1 MTYYPLTAPQQNIW
15 NLQKYY
21 ENTPIGNI
29 SGMITLKS
37 DGITD
42 LSPALS
48 YAINRLIKN
57 ADALRLRF
65 TMLDGE
71 VKQYFA
77 DYIYE
82 DIPVWNYSHMTEE
95 EVLACL
101 QAKAEI
107 PFDLNKENSMVR
119 FAIVKRQDSY
129 SVFMSIHHLICDGW
143 TANLIGNWLGIYAAQ
158 YDNQDLQTAPIPSYA
173 EFIKSEEQYRHG
185 NRYERDTAYWE
196 TFVKEYREP
205 SYIKPKLPENDDIR
219 SARYTYHLSREET
232 TRIKAFCLE
241 NNCSPDALMK
251 TAVAIYLNK
260 LNHDPHIVIGTPL
273 LNRLGTREKAMLGMC
288 VTSLPLSIHI
298 NDEQNPQELL
308 CQYGNDSGFLYRH
321 IRYPL
326 LDIQNLFR
334 SQQKDTNKMYDILVS
349 YEYTAINESN
359 IADVKWFY
367 QGCSEIP
374 LTIHVDDRGGNNCFD
389 VTYDYQLHLFNEKKE
404 IELLACRIR
413 FIIEQMLMGSTVGKI
428 SILPCDEK
436 QLLQFFNNT
445 SVLYPKEKCLHE
457 LFEKTVAENANT
469 TAVVF
474 ENHSYTYAELNQ
486 MANSIAYELRR
497 LGVTRNDI
505 VPIIA
510 RRSHLVLAAQFGV
523 IKAGGAYLPIDP
535 DYPQD
540 RIDYML
546 DNAKCKVALI
556 YQAPNPIEIDSVID
570 LENLSIN
577 ENLSNPKNINNPS
590 DLCYVIYTSGS
601 TGRPKGTMLSHQNVV
616 NYCHSNC
623 HNVHGKVID
632 DEISRIVSV
641 TTIGFDIYVTESLLA
656 LLNGMTVYFANDAES
671 KLQNQ
676 LSVLIEQNQID
687 VIQTTPAKMK
697 MLISDTQNLTYLRFL
712 KKIIL
717 GGEPFSEALY
727 QELKEHTSAQIYNI
741 YGPTETTVWSSVA
754 EVNSSDISIGTP
766 IANTQIYIL
775 SEQNELCPIGI
786 AGELCI
792 AGDGVCSG
800 YLNRE
805 ELTAEKFID
814 NPFGCGKLYKSGD
827 LAYYRPDGKL
837 ECLGRIDS
845 QVKIRGLRVEL
856 GEIESNICA
865 FDGIT
870 NTAVVIVKHDG
881 KDFLC
886 AFYQSTL
893 EIDEAELKA
902 TLAKVMPNYMIPN
915 LFIRLESFPMTSS
928 GKIARG
934 VLAKYDISGL
944 TASEEYKAPETEL
957 QELLCKEY
965 ERLLKISP
973 ISINLDFFGAGGNS
987 IHVIEMLAHLPE
999 EFHLSA
1005 KDIYD
1010 HPTVK
1015 ALAEFI
1021 ETRTEK
1027 KYETISRLVKGED
1040 KQVIVCFPF
1049 AGSDDS
1055 TFIDLASALKNQLPT
1070 VTVYALRHANWTE
1083 VDFSKAIEEVSQI
1096 IEKAESVVFYSHCAG
1111 SAMAL
1116 KLYQN
1121 LPDNSKIKRIVMGG
1135 NVPPKGIKLY
1145 GKRLNPW
1152 KFMSDEKLLHTLQN
1166 VGMELD
1172 GMSEAVK
1179 AKLAKQFRIDTE
1191 CYFREMALLDGV
1203 FDIPCTLIV
1212 SDADKFTPHIDKA
1225 QHAWQ
1230 HYFKHPIDMVVI
1242 HGANHYFHIQ
1252 RADEVANAIIGLGDL
1267 K

>member
-1 MTYYPLTAPQQNIW
+1 MQTYPLTTAQNNILTMAQYYSGTALCNIGGTIEFDIEGLNADIIEKTINILVEKMDGFRIRLCKNDNNIEQYFEEYSYITIPVVDMRGKSDQDIDEYVQSKIAEPIELFDEQLYRW
-15 NLQKYY
+15 TILQKDRTWGVLIYMHHMISDAWSFALLAEKGAELFQQMIEGAPIICELSSY
-21 ENTPIGNI
+21 SLHIENEAKYFESTKYARDKQFWSSVYAEKPVITQLKPGKEKSRNSVAHRLTEIIDGAFFDRI
-29 SGMITLKS
+29 SKFCTEYRY
-37 DGITD
+37 
-42 LSPALS
+42 SPAILFEAVVLV
-48 YAINRLIKN
+48 YLKKINGLESVPSV
-57 ADALRLRF
+57 
-65 TMLDGE
+65 G
-71 VKQYFA
+71 
-77 DYIYE
+77 
-82 DIPVWNYSHMTEE
+82 
-95 EVLACL
+95 
-101 QAKAEI
+101 
-107 PFDLNKENSMVR
+107 MV
-119 FAIVKRQDSY
+119 A
-129 SVFMSIHHLICDGW
+129 
-143 TANLIGNWLGIYAAQ
+143 
-158 YDNQDLQTAPIPSYA
+158 
-173 EFIKSEEQYRHG
+173 
-185 NRYERDTAYWE
+185 
-196 TFVKEYREP
+196 
-205 SYIKPKLPENDDIR
+205 
-219 SARYTYHLSREET
+219 
-232 TRIKAFCLE
+232 
-241 NNCSPDALMK
+241 
-251 TAVAIYLNK
+251 
-260 LNHDPHIVIGTPL
+260 
-273 LNRLGTREKAMLGMC
+273 LNRLGRSEKNTFGMFISTLPIT
-288 VTSLPLSIHI
+288 VPFSVDVSLLDVCKQLSEVQTKAFFH
-298 NDEQNPQELL
+298 Q
-308 CQYGNDSGFLYRH
+308 
-321 IRYPL
+321 RYPYTHL
-326 LDIQNLFR
+326 LQNIREAHHDIDSL
-334 SQQKDTNKMYDILVS
+334 YDVMVS
-349 YEYTAINESN
+349 YQNATMHSNVKAHTKWYTNGN
-359 IADVKWFY
+359 
-367 QGCSEIP
+367 SEVP
-374 LTIHVDDRGGNNCFD
+374 LALHIDDRDNVGKYVLNL
-389 VTYDYQLHLFNEKKE
+389 DYQLEQFSNEE
-404 IELLACRIR
+404 AELLLKRLLYITEQIVSYPEQTVAETK
-413 FIIEQMLMGSTVGKI
+413 IIPQNEYT
-428 SILPCDEK
+428 
-436 QLLQFFNNT
+436 LLTDTFNNT
-445 SVLYPKEKCLHE
+445 KVAYPSDRCVHE
-457 LFEKTVAENANT
+457 LFETIALKNPDK

-474 ENHSYTYAELNQ
+474 EGSAYSYAEINR
-486 MANSIAYELRR
+486 MANSIAYDLRDH
-497 LGVTRNDI
+497 GIGKDDI
-505 VPIIA
+505 VPIISI
-510 RRSHLVLAAQFGV
+510 RSHLVIAAQLGV
-523 IKAGGAYLPIDP
+523 LKAGAAYLPIDP
-535 DYPQD
+535 SFPQD

-546 DNAKCKVALI
+546 DDAKCKTALI
-556 YQAPNPIEIDSVID
+556 YRANKPSKLESVID
-570 LENLSIN
+570 LAEISLDKIY
-577 ENLSNPKNINNPS
+577 SNPESVNNPN

-601 TGRPKGTMLSHQNVV
+601 TGKPKGTMLTHQNVV

-671 KLQNQ
+671 KLQDQ
-676 LSVLIEQNQID
+676 LSVLIEQNQIE
-687 VIQTTPAKMK
+687 VIQTTPTKMK
-697 MLISDTQNLTYLRFL
+697 MLISNTQNLNYLRFL

-741 YGPTETTVWSSVA
+741 YGPTETTVWSSVD
-754 EVNSSDISIGTP
+754 EVISSDISIGTP

-775 SEQNELCPIGI
+775 SDQNELCPVGI

-792 AGDGVCSG
+792 AGDGVCRG

-814 NPFGCGKLYKSGD
+814 NPFGCGKLYKTGD

-865 FDGIT
+865 FNGIS

-886 AFYQSTL
+886 TFYQSTL

-902 TLAKVMPNYMIPN
+902 TLAKAMPNYMIPN

-944 TASEEYKAPETEL
+944 TTSEEYKAPETEL
-957 QELLCKEY
+957 QELLCKEF

-973 ISINLDFFGAGGNS
+973 VSINLDFFGAGGNS

-1027 KYETISRLVKGED
+1027 EYETVSRLVKGED

-1055 TFIDLASALKNQLPT
+1055 TFIDLASALKDHLPT
-1070 VTVYALRHANWTE
+1070 ITVYALRHANWTE

-1121 LPDNSKIKRIVMGG
+1121 LSDNSKIKRIVMGG

-1242 HGANHYFHIQ
+1242 HGANHYFHTQ